1 VKLLFELGT
10 EELPALE
17 APRLAQALAERVLTA
32 LEEARLPHGEAKV
45 HWTPRRLALL
55 VEGLPEKQEDRVE
68 ELRGPA
74 ASVGL
79 DEQGHPTQAGIGFA
93 KKHGASPDQLVKKK
107 VGEREYLFLT
117 VRTPGRPTGEVLQE
131 ILPEAVRGLPCSKSM
146 RWDDSGL
153 SFLRPIR
160 WLVCLLES
168 EVVPVKLGHLVAGR
182 TTRGHRFFGPREVEL
197 SNPDDYLEALRGA
210 RVLADPEERG
220 ERIRAEVRRVEEEHR
235 VRASLSEELLGRLV
249 GAGEWPVG
257 VLGTIPREFL
267 DLPPE
272 VIEATLHEEGKFVP
286 FSRDGAPAE
295 VFLGFRDGAPD
306 ETGVVRRG
314 YERVVKAR
322 LRDSRFFFENDRK
335 RPLADRVRGL
345 KEVVYEAR
353 LGSMWQRVERI
364 RAICGHLAEALE
376 LPAELL
382 DRAAFLC
389 KADLTTDM
397 VREFP
402 ELEGVMGGI
411 YARLDGEPEEV
422 AIAIGEHL
430 RPRSRSDEL
439 PETPLGTA
447 LSLAE
452 KLDAVIGAIRIGEVP
467 TGSRD
472 PYGIR
477 RRGGAIVRLILE
489 KRLRLDLYALIDATS
504 DLYPQ
509 VEGGLGSREVKELL
523 QDRLRATLRA
533 DHSLPHDVVEAVLA
547 APRGDFLGALERA
560 QALAALRGDPA
571 LSELAVAF
579 SRVRNITKDHDR
591 AEFDPDLFKEEAE
604 RELWR
609 AYLKAEGHLR
619 RALRQRQYAEAL
631 RHLLTLK
638 EPVDRYFDDVLV
650 MAEDRKLR
658 ENRLGFLRAV
668 TELFLEV
675 GDLSRL
681 VVT

>member
-1 VKLLFELGT
+1 MKLLFEVGT

-17 APRLAQALAERVLTA
+17 APRLALALAERVTA
-32 LEEARLPHGEAKV
+32 GLKEARLPHGEV
-45 HWTPRRLALL
+45 RVYWTPRRLALL
-55 VEGLPEKQEDRVE
+55 IEGLPERQEDRVE

-79 DEQGHPTQAGIGFA
+79 DEKGNPTQAALGFA
-93 KKHGASPDQLVKKK
+93 KKHGASPDQLVRKK

-117 VRTPGRPTGEVLQE
+117 VRTPGRPTREVLLE
-131 ILPEAVRGLPCSKSM
+131 ILPEAVRGIPCSKSM

-160 WLVCLLES
+160 WLVCLLAG
-168 EVVPVKLGHLVAGR
+168 EVVPVRLGHLTAGR
-182 TTRGHRFFGPREVEL
+182 STRGHRFFGPREVEL
-197 SNPDDYLEALRGA
+197 SSPEEYLERLREA
-210 RVLADPEERG
+210 KVLADPGERG
-220 ERIRAEVRRVEEEHR
+220 DRIRAEVKRVEEEHH
-235 VRASLSEELLGRLV
+235 VQASLSGELLGRLV

-257 VLGTIPREFL
+257 VLGTIPGDFL
-267 DLPPE
+267 DLPPQ

-335 RPLADRVRGL
+335 RPLADRVRDL
-345 KEVVYEAR
+345 KEVIYEAR
-353 LGSMWQRVERI
+353 LGTMWQRVERI
-364 RAICGHLAEALE
+364 RAICGRLAEALE
-376 LPAELL
+376 LPPDLL
-382 DRAAFLC
+382 DRAAFLS

-422 AIAIGEHL
+422 AQAIGEHL
-430 RPRSRSDEL
+430 RPRARGDSL
-439 PETPLGTA
+439 PETPLGVA
-447 LSLAE
+447 LSLAD
-452 KLDAVIGAIRIGEVP
+452 KLDAVAGAIRIGEVP

-477 RRGGAIVRLILE
+477 RRGGAIVRLVLE
-489 KRLRLDLYALIDATS
+489 KKLRFNLLELIDDVAE
-504 DLYPQ
+504 LYPQ
-509 VEGGLGSREVKELL
+509 VQGGKDSAEVKTFLV
-523 QDRLRATLRA
+523 DRLRAALRA
-533 DHSLPHDVVEAVLA
+533 DHGLPHDVVEAVLA

-560 QALAALRGDPA
+560 RALAALRGEPA
-571 LSELAVAF
+571 LSDLAVAF
-579 SRVRNITKDHDR
+579 SRVRNITKDHGA
-591 AEFDPDLFKEEAE
+591 AEFDPDLFQEEAE

-619 RALRQRQYAEAL
+619 RAMKERDYHQAIQ
-631 RHLLTLK
+631 HLLTLK
-638 EPVDRYFDDVLV
+638 EPIDRYFDQVLV
-650 MAEDRKLR
+650 MAEDQRLR

>member
-1 VKLLFELGT
+1 VKFLFELGT

-17 APRLAQALAERVLTA
+17 APRLAQALADRVTA
-32 LEEARLPHGEAKV
+32 GLKEARLPHGEV
-45 HWTPRRLALL
+45 RIYWTPRRLALL
-55 VEGLPEKQEDRVE
+55 IEGLPERQEERVE

-74 ASVGL
+74 AAVGL
-79 DEQGHPTQAGIGFA
+79 DADGNPTQAAIGFA
-93 KKHGASPDQLVKKK
+93 KKYGASPDQLVRKK

-117 VRTPGRPTGEVLQE
+117 VRTPGRPTAEVLQE
-131 ILPEAVRGLPCSKSM
+131 ILPEAVQGIPCAKSM

-153 SFLRPIR
+153 TFLRPIR
-160 WLVCLLES
+160 WLVCLLEG
-168 EVVPVKLGHLVAGR
+168 EVVPVKLGYLVAGR
-182 TTRGHRFFGPREVEL
+182 TTRGHRFFGPRKAEL
-197 SNPDDYLEALRGA
+197 ASPADYLERLREA
-210 RVLADPEERG
+210 KVLADPGERG
-220 ERIRAEVRRVEEEHR
+220 DRIRAEVKRVEEEHR
-235 VRASLSEELLGRLV
+235 VQASLSPELLGRLV

-257 VLGTIPREFL
+257 VLGTIPGDFL

-306 ETGVVRRG
+306 ETGVVRQG

-322 LRDSRFFFENDRK
+322 LRDSRFFFENDRR
-335 RPLADRVRGL
+335 RPLADRVRDL
-345 KEVVYEAR
+345 RDVIYEAR
-353 LGSMWQRVERI
+353 LGTMWQRVERI
-364 RAICGHLAEALE
+364 RAICALLAEALE
-376 LPAELL
+376 LPADHL

-422 AIAIGEHL
+422 ARAIGEHL

-452 KLDAVIGAIRIGEVP
+452 KLDAVAGAIRIGEAP

-477 RRGGAIVRLILE
+477 RRGGGIVRLVLE
-489 KRLRLDLYALIDATS
+489 KNLRLDLFALIDQTAE
-504 DLYPQ
+504 LYPR
-509 VEGGLGSREVKELL
+509 VEGGKDAGAVKAFLV
-523 QDRLRATLRA
+523 DRLRAGLRA
-533 DHSLPHDVVEAVLA
+533 DHKLPYDVVEAVLA
-547 APRGDFLGALERA
+547 APRGDFLGTLERA
-560 QALAALRGDPA
+560 RALAALRGEPA
-571 LSELAVAF
+571 LAELAVAF
-579 SRVRNITKDHDR
+579 SRVRNITKDSGKT
-591 AEFDPDLFKEEAE
+591 EFDPDLFQEEAE

-609 AYLKAEGHLR
+609 AYLKAEGQ
-619 RALRQRQYAEAL
+619 LRQALKERAYDEAI
-631 RHLLTLK
+631 RHLLSLK
-638 EPVDRYFDDVLV
+638 EPIDRYFDEVLV
-650 MAEDRKLR
+650 MAEDRKVR

-681 VVT
+681 VVQ

>member
-1 VKLLFELGT
+1 MKLLFEVGT

-17 APRLAQALAERVLTA
+17 APRLAQALRERVISA
-32 LEEARLPHGEAKV
+32 LEEARLSPGEAKAY
-45 HWTPRRLALL
+45 WTPRRLALL
-55 VEGLPEKQEDRVE
+55 VEGLPEGQEDRVE

-79 DEQGHPTQAGIGFA
+79 DEQGNPTQAAVGFA
-93 KKHGASPDQLVKKK
+93 KKHGATPDQLVRKK

-117 VRTPGRPTGEVLQE
+117 VRTPGRPTREVLLE
-131 ILPEAVRGLPCSKSM
+131 ILPEAVRDLPCSKSM

-153 SFLRPIR
+153 AFLRPIR
-160 WLVCLLES
+160 WLVCLLDG
-168 EVVPVKLGHLVAGR
+168 EVVPVKLGHLTAGR

-197 SNPDDYLEALRGA
+197 VSPEEYLERLREA
-210 RVLADPEERG
+210 KVLADPEERG
-220 ERIRAEVRRVEEEHR
+220 DRVRAEVRRVEEEHR
-235 VRASLSEELLGRLV
+235 VTAALSEELLGRLV

-257 VLGTIPREFL
+257 VLGGIPRDFL

-286 FSRDGAPAE
+286 FSRDGTPAE

-335 RPLADRVRGL
+335 RPLADRVRDL

-364 RAICGHLAEALE
+364 RAICGHLAEALG
-376 LPAELL
+376 LPADLL

-389 KADLTTDM
+389 KADLTTEM

-422 AIAIGEHL
+422 ALAIGEHL
-430 RPRSRSDEL
+430 RPRARGDAL

-452 KLDAVIGAIRIGEVP
+452 KLDAVVGAIRIGEVP

-489 KRLRLDLYALIDATS
+489 KKLRFDLFALVDEAA
-504 DLYPQ
+504 DLYPR
-509 VEGGLGSREVKELL
+509 VEGGKDSSEVKAFLT
-523 QDRLRATLRA
+523 DRLRAALRA
-533 DHSLPHDVVEAVLA
+533 DHGLSHDVVEAVLT

-560 QALAALRGDPA
+560 QALSALRGEPA
-571 LSELAVAF
+571 LSDLAVAF
-579 SRVRNITKDHDR
+579 SRVRNITKDHGAD
-591 AEFDPDLFKEEAE
+591 EFDPDLFQEEAE

-619 RALRQRQYAEAL
+619 RAMKERDYHQAIQ
-631 RHLLTLK
+631 HLLTLK
-638 EPVDRYFDDVLV
+638 EPIDRYFDQVLV
-650 MAEDRKLR
+650 MAEDQRLR

>member
-1 VKLLFELGT
+1 
-10 EELPALE
+10 
-17 APRLAQALAERVLTA
+17 
-32 LEEARLPHGEAKV
+32 
-45 HWTPRRLALL
+45 
-55 VEGLPEKQEDRVE
+55 
-68 ELRGPA
+68 
-74 ASVGL
+74 
-79 DEQGHPTQAGIGFA
+79 
-93 KKHGASPDQLVKKK
+93 
-107 VGEREYLFLT
+107 
-117 VRTPGRPTGEVLQE
+117 
-131 ILPEAVRGLPCSKSM
+131 
-146 RWDDSGL
+146 
-153 SFLRPIR
+153 
-160 WLVCLLES
+160 
-168 EVVPVKLGHLVAGR
+168 
-182 TTRGHRFFGPREVEL
+182 
-197 SNPDDYLEALRGA
+197 
-210 RVLADPEERG
+210 
-220 ERIRAEVRRVEEEHR
+220 
-235 VRASLSEELLGRLV
+235 
-249 GAGEWPVG
+249 VG

-335 RPLADRVRGL
+335 RPLADRVRDL

-452 KLDAVIGAIRIGEVP
+452 KLDAVIGAICIGEVP

-489 KRLRLDLYALIDATS
+489 KRLRLDLYALIDATA

-509 VEGGLGSREVKELL
+509 VEGGLDSWEVKELL
-523 QDRLRATLRA
+523 QDRLRAALRA
-533 DHSLPHDVVEAVLA
+533 DHGLPHDVVEAVLA

-560 QALAALRGDPA
+560 QALAALQGDPA

-591 AEFDPDLFKEEAE
+591 AEFDPDLFEEAAE

-619 RALRQRQYAEAL
+619 RALRQRQYAAAL

-638 EPVDRYFDDVLV
+638 EPIDRYFDDVLV

>member
-1 VKLLFELGT
+1 MKLLFELGT

-17 APRLAQALAERVLTA
+17 APRLAQALAERVTA
-32 LEEARLPHGEAKV
+32 GLKEARLPHGEV
-45 HWTPRRLALL
+45 RVLWTPRRLALL
-55 VEGLPEKQEDRVE
+55 IEGLPERQEDRVE

-79 DEQGHPTQAGIGFA
+79 DEAGTPTQAAIGFA
-93 KKHGASPDQLVKKK
+93 KKHGASPDQLVRKK

-117 VRTPGRPTGEVLQE
+117 VRTPGRPTREVLLE
-131 ILPEAVRGLPCSKSM
+131 ILPEAVRGIPCSKSM

-160 WLVCLLES
+160 WLVCLLDR
-168 EVVPVKLGHLVAGR
+168 EVVPLELGHLVAGR
-182 TTRGHRFFGPREVEL
+182 VTRGHRFFGPRELEL
-197 SNPDDYLEALRGA
+197 SSPDDYLEGLRGA
-210 RVLADPEERG
+210 KVLADPEER
-220 ERIRAEVRRVEEEHR
+220 EARIRAEVARVEEEYQ
-235 VRASLSEELLGRLV
+235 VRASLSAELLGRLG

-257 VLGTIPREFL
+257 VVGAIPRDFL

-306 ETGVVRRG
+306 ETGVVRQG

-335 RPLADRVRGL
+335 RPLADRVRDL
-345 KEVVYEAR
+345 KEVIYEAR
-353 LGSMWQRVERI
+353 LGTMWQRGERI
-364 RAICGHLAEALE
+364 RAICAHLAEALG
-376 LPAELL
+376 LPADLL

-422 AIAIGEHL
+422 ARAIGEHL
-430 RPRSRSDEL
+430 RPRSRDDEL
-439 PETPLGTA
+439 PETPLGVA
-447 LSLAE
+447 LALAD
-452 KLDAVIGAIRIGEVP
+452 KLDTVTGAIRIGEVP

-489 KRLRLDLYALIDATS
+489 KGLRLDLFALIHETAE
-504 DLYPQ
+504 LYPQ
-509 VEGGLGSREVKELL
+509 VEGGKDSDAVKAFLV
-523 QDRLRATLRA
+523 DRLRASLRA
-533 DHSLPHDVVEAVLA
+533 DYELPHDVVEAVLA

-560 QALAALRGDPA
+560 RALAALRGEPA
-571 LSELAVAF
+571 LADLAVAF
-579 SRVRNITKDHDR
+579 SRVRNITKDSHR
-591 AEFDPDLFKEEAE
+591 AEFDPDLFSEEAE

-619 RALRQRQYAEAL
+619 QALGERDYDQAI
-631 RHLLTLK
+631 RHLLALK
-638 EPVDRYFDDVLV
+638 EPIDHYFDEVLV
-650 MAEDRKLR
+650 MAEDQKVR
-658 ENRLGFLRAV
+658 ENRLGFLRRV

-681 VVT
+681 VVP